1 MPRKDKSDLGVLIT
15 HRGCSANPV
24 ATMPYPNNEQVEAL
38 KLTVS
43 HRDKAA
49 QRQVEHHAEMTH
61 WTNSASVS
69 ISVLQRLSA

>member
-15 HRGCSANPV
+15 HAGCSTNTV

-43 HRDKAA
+43 PMDKAA
-49 QRQVEHHAEMTH
+49 QR
-61 WTNSASVS
+61 
-69 ISVLQRLSA
+69 